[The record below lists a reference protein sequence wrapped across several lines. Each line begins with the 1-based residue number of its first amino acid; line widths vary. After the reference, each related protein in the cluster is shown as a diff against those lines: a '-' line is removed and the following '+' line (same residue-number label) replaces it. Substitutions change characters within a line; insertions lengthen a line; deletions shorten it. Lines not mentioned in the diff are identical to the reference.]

1 MSGASDPSDEKKA
14 ETVTEGGSAAPRAL
28 PRRWAAALAVLCG
41 VLYFLAFPGIDC
53 WPLGFVA
60 LVPLR
65 LALVGQTP
73 RRAFWIGWLSGL
85 TMITL
90 GFYWMVDMMELF
102 SGFSAP
108 ICFLLLTIVNAF
120 QAGRMGL
127 FCWLFVRGERRFP
140 SGLVWLCALTTSE
153 LVFPVLF
160 FWTFGAV
167 VHGQPAFTQLAEVG
181 GVFAVALVM
190 AAANFGLSE
199 FVVAR
204 FLRRALDLRA
214 AAPYLLVPVA
224 AALYGWLRIHQVD
237 ARIAAAPKARVGVV
251 QANMSLTGKRSH
263 PNEGLHRH
271 IDATQELNRQQHLDL
286 VIWSETSVMN
296 AMFENEAA
304 GIVPRSFATRL
315 HVPLL
320 FGAVLVKPVTDAR
333 EYAYFNSAL
342 ITDDTGHVKGRYDK
356 QELVPFSEHMP
367 FGRQIPKLYDI
378 SPNSGKFEIGE
389 SNEPLPLGPHH
400 IGTLICND
408 DAVPALANRV
418 TQNADTDLLA
428 NLTNDAWFGDTT
440 EPWIHLDLAKF
451 RAIEHRRF
459 FVRATN
465 SGVSAFIDPVGRVL
479 LSSQPFKEQTLV
491 HEIAWL
497 KGRTP
502 YEVLG
507 DYPFWTAALFSVYAA
522 FAKRR
527 KPSAPSAAN

>member
-1 MSGASDPSDEKKA
+1 MSAASDPSDENKA
-14 ETVTEGGSAAPRAL
+14 QSVKPSVPKPARAL
-28 PRRWAAALAVLCG
+28 PRAWAAALAVLCG
-41 VLYFLAFPGIDC
+41 VLYFLAFPGIDL

-73 RRAFWIGWLSGL
+73 KRAFWIGWLSGL

-90 GFYWMVDMMELF
+90 GFYWMVEMMEMF

-127 FCWLFVRGERRFP
+127 FAWLFVRGEGRFP
-140 SGLVWLCALTTSE
+140 SGVVWLCALTTSE

-167 VHGQPAFTQLAEVG
+167 VHGQPALTQLAEVG
-181 GVFAVALVM
+181 GVFAVAVVM
-190 AAANFGLSE
+190 AAANFGLGE
-199 FVVAR
+199 FAVAR
-204 FLRRALDLRA
+204 FQRRAPNVKA

-237 ARIAAAPKARVGVV
+237 ARVAAAPKAMVGVV

-263 PNEGLHRH
+263 PNEGMHRH
-271 IDATQELNRQQHLDL
+271 VDDTLAMTQQRPLDL

-296 AMFENEAA
+296 PMLEDEAA
-304 GIVPRSFATRL
+304 RIVPRSFAKQL

-320 FGAVLVKPVTDAR
+320 FGAVLVKHVEDAR

-342 ITDDTGHVKGRYDK
+342 ITDGTGQVKGRYDK

-367 FGRQIPKLYDI
+367 LGRQIPKLYDI

-389 SNEPLPLGPHH
+389 SNEPLPLGEHR
-400 IGTLICND
+400 IATLICND

-418 TQNADTDLLA
+418 TQNTDTDLLA

-479 LSSQPFKEQTLV
+479 VTSETFKEQTLV

-502 YEVLG
+502 YEVLR
-507 DYPFWTAALFSVYAA
+507 DYPFWAAALFSAYAA
-522 FAKRR
+522 FSRRR
-527 KPSAPSAAN
+527 KRAAPEAAS

>member
-1 MSGASDPSDEKKA
+1 MSAVSDLSDVNQA
-14 ETVTEGGSAAPRAL
+14 ETVTHSEPKAPRAL
-28 PRRWAAALAVLCG
+28 SLAWAAGLAVLCG
-41 VLYFLAFPGIDC
+41 VLYFLAFPGIDL

-73 RRAFWIGWLSGL
+73 KRAFWIGWLSGL

-90 GFYWMVDMMELF
+90 GFYWMVEMMEMF

-127 FCWLFVRGERRFP
+127 FSWLFVRGERRFP
-140 SGLVWLCALTTSE
+140 SGVVWLCALTTSE

-167 VHGQPAFTQLAEVG
+167 VHGQPALTQLAEVG
-181 GVFAVALVM
+181 GVFAVATVM
-190 AAANFGLSE
+190 GAANFGLAE
-199 FVVAR
+199 FAVAR
-204 FLRRALDLRA
+204 FQKRPPNLRA
-214 AAPYLLVPVA
+214 AAPYLLVPVV

-237 ARIAAAPKARVGVV
+237 ARVAAAPKAQVGLV

-263 PNEGLHRH
+263 PNEGMHRH
-271 IDATQELNRQQHLDL
+271 IDDTLALTKQQHLDL

-296 AMFENEAA
+296 AMLEDEAA
-304 GIVPRSFATRL
+304 GIVPRSFAKQL

-320 FGAVLVKPVTDAR
+320 FGAVLVKKVEDAR

-342 ITDDTGHVKGRYDK
+342 ITDDTGQVKGRYDK

-367 FGRQIPKLYDI
+367 LGRQIPKLYEI

-389 SNEPLPLGPHH
+389 SNEPVPLGEHR
-400 IGTLICND
+400 IATLICND
-408 DAVPALANRV
+408 DAVPSLANRV
-418 TQNADTDLLA
+418 TQNVDTDLLA

-479 LSSQPFKEQTLV
+479 ATSETFKEQTLV
-491 HEIAWL
+491 HEVAWL

-502 YEVLG
+502 YEVLR
-507 DYPFWTAALFSVYAA
+507 DYPFWAAALFSVYAA
-522 FAKRR
+522 FSKRR
-527 KPSAPSAAN
+527 KRHNPASEQ

>member
-1 MSGASDPSDEKKA
+1 MSAASDVRDEKNA
-14 ETVTEGGSAAPRAL
+14 ELEPSAPPASRAL
-28 PRRWAAALAVLCG
+28 PRAWAAALAVLCG
-41 VLYFLAFPGIDC
+41 VLYFLAFPGLDL

-60 LVPLR
+60 LLPLR

-73 RRAFWIGWLSGL
+73 KSAFWIGWLSGL

-90 GFYWMVDMMELF
+90 GFYWMVEMMEQF

-108 ICFLLLTIVNAF
+108 VCFLMLTVVNAF

-127 FCWLFVRGERRFP
+127 FAWLFVRGERRFP
-140 SGLVWLCALTTSE
+140 SGVVWLCALTTSE

-167 VHGQPAFTQLAEVG
+167 VHGQPALTQLAEVG
-181 GVFAVALVM
+181 GVFAVATVM
-190 AAANFGLSE
+190 GAANFGLAE
-199 FVVAR
+199 FAVAA
-204 FLRRALDLRA
+204 FQKRAPNLKA

-224 AALYGWLRIHQVD
+224 AALYGWLRIHQMD
-237 ARIAAAPKARVGVV
+237 ARIALAPKAQVGVV
-251 QANMSLTGKRSH
+251 QANMSLTGKRSR

-271 IDATQELNRQQHLDL
+271 IDATLALTKQQPLDL

-296 AMFENEAA
+296 AMLEDEAA
-304 GIVPRSFATRL
+304 AIIPRSFAKQL

-320 FGAVLVKPVTDAR
+320 FGAVLVKQVSDAR

-342 ITDDTGHVKGRYDK
+342 ITDVTGQVKGRYDK

-367 FGRQIPKLYDI
+367 LGRQIPKLYDI

-389 SNEPLPLGPHH
+389 SNEPLPLAEHR

-418 TQNADTDLLA
+418 TQNTDTDLLA

-479 LSSQPFKEQTLV
+479 AKSETFKEQTLV
-491 HEIAWL
+491 HQIAWL

-502 YEVLG
+502 YERLG
-507 DYPFWTAALFSVYAA
+507 DYPFWAVAAFSVFAA

-527 KPSAPSAAN
+527 KPLTPNDAS